1 MTQEA
6 IKTRKQAKQNGMIVS
21 RVASESIRNMNE
33 TEDLNKK
40 QKQNMKNNE
49 TTPRYVGYDENK
61 LQEMKTT
68 ETKRISKVDAKQTRL
83 RRVKSESET

>member
-1 MTQEA
+1 
-6 IKTRKQAKQNGMIVS
+6 MIVS

-33 TEDLNKK
+33 TEDSNKK
-40 QKQNMKNNE
+40 QKQNMKNND

-83 RRVKSESET
+83 RRVTSESGT

>member
-1 MTQEA
+1 
-6 IKTRKQAKQNGMIVS
+6 MIVS

-33 TEDLNKK
+33 TEDSNKK

-49 TTPRYVGYDENK
+49 KTPRYVGYDKNK

-68 ETKRISKVDAKQTRL
+68 KRI
-83 RRVKSESET
+83 